1 MCMHMCM
8 HMCACA
14 CACACRAV
22 QSGDKGLP
30 KTTTPVAGRRWSAAQ
45 PVSSRGPAGVQGSAS
60 PHLEPTDVV
69 REVRPSSS
77 AVCGTCR
84 HRAARP
90 LAAVSRTAAARC
102 PCESSAYRG
111 RAADVCRTCPAR
123 RPPPRPPPV
132 ASSKASEV
140 RCSTAD
146 SIRRSVWTSSGPN
159 PTTCSRSGRDAEV
172 ARASVPASPLGNS
185 NSRAA
190 VSSGTLGPS
199 SGTLGLSWALSRLE
213 RRHCLLPRLW
223 PVEPVPLLHPPR
235 PRRQRGAVRLCRQ
248 HLERLARLTSRARD
262 MSRTCPP
269 RGGRRPSGGASGSQ
283 PPANW

>member
-1 MCMHMCM
+1 M
-8 HMCACA
+8 
-14 CACACRAV
+14 
-22 QSGDKGLP
+22 
-30 KTTTPVAGRRWSAAQ
+30 
-45 PVSSRGPAGVQGSAS
+45 QGSAS

-111 RAADVCRTCPAR
+111 RAADVSRTCPAR

-146 SIRRSVWTSSGPN
+146 SIRRSVWTSSGPK
-159 PTTCSRSGRDAEV
+159 PTTCPRSGRLAEL
-172 ARASVPASPLGNS
+172 ARASVPASPLGYS
-185 NSRAA
+185 RASRAA

-269 RGGRRPSGGASGSQ
+269 EDMSRTCPLRAGPRPSGGASGSQ